1 MTIKELETR
10 TGMTRA
16 NIRFY
21 EQEGLL
27 SPARQPNGYRDYSDA
42 DREALEKIKLLR
54 ALHLDLNTIRALQ
67 KGEADLT
74 RSLDGCLGGL
84 DADREALDRA
94 SRVCREL
101 RDAGTDYAGLDPI
114 PWLEEL
120 ERDPVPDSPRFAPP
134 DDRAPTPERYLHP
147 WRRYFARAADLA
159 LCGLPWAAL
168 CFLVFHW
175 NPPSNLWTRL
185 LNTYAA
191 YGVMLVAEPLLL
203 HFWGTTP
210 GKAVFGIT
218 IRDAAGEKLSHAQ
231 AQARTLAVF
240 GRGMGWGIPI
250 YRLYRLWKSFNAKE
264 DNPEDWAHTDDGTPE
279 RYGFA
284 NDAGWRCVAC
294 AGLFLLVGGLSVLIF
309 LQSLMPPNHGALTE
323 AEFYENCNFYM
334 DYLDLNGNRRLD
346 SAGNWVEPPSNGVV
360 VAMEGIGGTRTV
372 RYSVTVDEN
381 GAVTGAA
388 VELAVSG
395 HQLLWVG
402 HDDAAI
408 AALALAG
415 SRANCLNFHPYQW
428 VELVQGEQWDYDVT
442 RDGLRL
448 TRRTQLEHLNSD
460 NLNTVV
466 TVQDGQTG
474 TVAQRFEIAVAA
486 E

>member
-1 MTIKELETR
+1 MTIKELEAR

-27 SPARQPNGYRDYSDA
+27 CPARQPNGYRDYSDA

-67 KGEADLT
+67 KGEADLS
-74 RSLDGCLGGL
+74 RSLEKCLGGL

-94 SRVCREL
+94 SRVCRQL
-101 RDAGTDYAGLDPI
+101 RDAGTDYAALDPI

-134 DDRAPTPERYLHP
+134 DDRAEPSDRSLCP
-147 WRRYFARAADLA
+147 WRRFFARSLDIF
-159 LCGLPWAAL
+159 LCSLLWAAL
-168 CFLVFHW
+168 CTLVLRW

-185 LNTYAA
+185 LNSCAA
-191 YGVMLVAEPLLL
+191 CGLMLLIEPLLL
-203 HFWGTTP
+203 HLWGTTP
-210 GKAVFGIT
+210 GKAVFGIS
-218 IRDAAGEKLSHAQ
+218 IRAASGEKLSL
-231 AQARTLAVF
+231 AQARTRTVAVF
-240 GRGMGWGIPI
+240 SKGLGWGIPI
-250 YRLYRLWKSFNAKE
+250 YHLYRLWVSSKACGDE
-264 DNPEDWAHTDDGTPE
+264 EPEGWEYDKNGQAEQYRLADQ
-279 RYGFA
+279 
-284 NDAGWRCVAC
+284 AGWRCLLC
-294 AGLFLLVGGLSVLIF
+294 AAGYALGIAALVLVF
-309 LQSLMPPNHGALTE
+309 LQGQLPPNRGILTE

-346 SAGNWVEPPSNGVV
+346 SAGNWVEPPSNGAV
-360 VAMEGIGGTRTV
+360 VAMEGIGGTQTV

-381 GAVTGAA
+381 GVVTAAA
-388 VELAVSG
+388 VESTVSG
-395 HQLLWVG
+395 DFILMVDHA
-402 HDDAAI
+402 DAAI

-415 SRANCLNFHPYQW
+415 SRANCLNFRPDQW
-428 VELVQGEQWDYDVT
+428 VELVQGESWDYDVS

-448 TRRTQLEHLNSD
+448 TRRTRLEHLSSD
-460 NLNTVV
+460 TFSTAV

-474 TVAQRFEIAVAA
+474 SVAQRFEIAA